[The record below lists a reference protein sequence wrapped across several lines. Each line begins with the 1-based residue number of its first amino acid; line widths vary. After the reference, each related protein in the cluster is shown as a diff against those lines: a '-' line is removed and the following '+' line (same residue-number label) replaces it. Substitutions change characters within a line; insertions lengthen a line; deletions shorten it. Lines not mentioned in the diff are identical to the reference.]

1 MGSREQKRPGLE
13 AAISRTL
20 DKRRSQSTIRQLT
33 TSGPNS
39 VDFSS
44 NDFLSLASNAGLR
57 ELFLEELQR
66 GPVATGSGG
75 SRLLDGN
82 STYAENL
89 ERQIAAFHRAPA
101 GLLCNSGFDANVGL
115 FSCLPQPGDV
125 IVHDELIHASVHDG
139 MRLSRAE
146 KCIYFAHNDMTALR
160 RLLRSLLRDE
170 AIRVGQKNVFVAV
183 ETIYSMDGDI
193 APLVEIVRLMKET
206 FTAGNGH
213 LIVDEAHSTGC
224 FGPKGRG
231 IVSELGL
238 EGEVAVKLHTFGKAL
253 ACNGAILLCSPL
265 IREYLIN
272 YARPLIYTTFMSYPA
287 LAAIR
292 ASYQYLE
299 EGKTEILAADLK
311 MLIDALHSRL
321 LALQEKL
328 DFGSEAVQDEDCARP
343 GELLRVSRECPQSPI
358 FSVLS
363 AEPKSLAAHCQR
375 SGFMVRGIV
384 PPTVPAGAERI
395 RICLHAGNTVPQIEN
410 LVECIRRWVLTRR
423 KESQETAPERARL

>member
-1 MGSREQKRPGLE
+1 
-13 AAISRTL
+13 
-20 DKRRSQSTIRQLT
+20 
-33 TSGPNS
+33 
-39 VDFSS
+39 
-44 NDFLSLASNAGLR
+44 
-57 ELFLEELQR
+57 
-66 GPVATGSGG
+66 
-75 SRLLDGN
+75 
-82 STYAENL
+82 
-89 ERQIAAFHRAPA
+89 
-101 GLLCNSGFDANVGL
+101 
-115 FSCLPQPGDV
+115 
-125 IVHDELIHASVHDG
+125 
-139 MRLSRAE
+139 
-146 KCIYFAHNDMTALR
+146 
-160 RLLRSLLRDE
+160 
-170 AIRVGQKNVFVAV
+170 
-183 ETIYSMDGDI
+183 MDGDI

-206 FTAGNGH
+206 FTAGNGY

-253 ACNGAILLCSPL
+253 ACNGAILLCSPV

-299 EGKTEILAADLK
+299 DGKTEMLAADLK
-311 MLIDALHSRL
+311 MLIGALHSRL
-321 LALQEKL
+321 LALQERL
-328 DFGSEAVQDEDCARP
+328 DFGTEAAQDEERPRP

-363 AEPKSLAAHCQR
+363 AEPKSLAAYCQR

-384 PPTVPAGAERI
+384 PPTVPSGAERI
-395 RICLHAGNTVPQIEN
+395 RICLHAGNTVPQIES

-423 KESQETAPERARL
+423 KESHETAPEERARL

>member
-1 MGSREQKRPGLE
+1 
-13 AAISRTL
+13 
-20 DKRRSQSTIRQLT
+20 
-33 TSGPNS
+33 
-39 VDFSS
+39 
-44 NDFLSLASNAGLR
+44 
-57 ELFLEELQR
+57 
-66 GPVATGSGG
+66 
-75 SRLLDGN
+75 
-82 STYAENL
+82 
-89 ERQIAAFHRAPA
+89 
-101 GLLCNSGFDANVGL
+101 
-115 FSCLPQPGDV
+115 
-125 IVHDELIHASVHDG
+125 
-139 MRLSRAE
+139 
-146 KCIYFAHNDMTALR
+146 MTALKN
-160 RLLRSLLRDE
+160 LLQSLLKDH
-170 AIRVGQKNVFVAV
+170 AIRAGRKNVFVAV

-206 FTAGNGH
+206 FTAGNGY

-253 ACNGAILLCSPL
+253 ACNGAILLCSPV

-299 EGKTEILAADLK
+299 DGKTEMLAADLK
-311 MLIDALHSRL
+311 MLIGALHSRL
-321 LALQEKL
+321 LALQERL
-328 DFGSEAVQDEDCARP
+328 DFGTEAAQDEERPRP

-363 AEPKSLAAHCQR
+363 AEPKSLAAYCQR

-384 PPTVPAGAERI
+384 PPTVPSGAERI
-395 RICLHAGNTVPQIEN
+395 RICLHAGNTVPQIES

-423 KESQETAPERARL
+423 KESHETAPEERARL